1 MTQFKDKSAKN
12 ADNINGGLFT
22 YPSLMAA
29 DILLYQPDLVPVGED
44 QKQHV
49 ELTRNI
55 VQRFNGVYG
64 DVFKMPEPYI
74 PKVGA
79 RIMSL
84 TNPAAKMSKSEN
96 GDTGRVALMDDP
108 GVIMK
113 QFKRAITD
121 SDTERCVRYDP
132 ENKPG
137 VANLMTIYSSV
148 TGRTFPEIE
157 AEFDGLGYG
166 RFKPAVGE
174 AVVEMVR
181 PIQEETR
188 RILADKAYLEGV
200 YRAGA
205 EKASLVADRTL
216 RKVYKKLGFVAR

>member
-1 MTQFKDKSAKN
+1 
-12 ADNINGGLFT
+12 
-22 YPSLMAA
+22 
-29 DILLYQPDLVPVGED
+29 
-44 QKQHV
+44 
-49 ELTRNI
+49 
-55 VQRFNGVYG
+55 
-64 DVFKMPEPYI
+64 MPEPYI

-205 EKASLVADRTL
+205 EKASRVADRTL

>member
-1 MTQFKDKSAKN
+1 MAIEFKPSMKKDELLEIAVL
-12 ADNINGGLFT
+12 NGI
-22 YPSLMAA
+22 AA
-29 DILLYQPDLVPVGED
+29 D
-44 QKQHV
+44 
-49 ELTRNI
+49 
-55 VQRFNGVYG
+55 
-64 DVFKMPEPYI
+64 
-74 PKVGA
+74 
-79 RIMSL
+79 
-84 TNPAAKMSKSEN
+84 
-96 GDTGRVALMDDP
+96 
-108 GVIMK
+108 
-113 QFKRAITD
+113 D

-205 EKASLVADRTL
+205 EKASRVADRTL